1 MGHHDSSR
9 IYENSKG
16 IDAVR
21 KKLEVLHNS
30 QSRKYTGTLEA
41 VDELGGSVNHCQT
54 TLNEILVIVARMNH
68 KLVDGGALKSID
80 TKAQE
85 ALIELRAYIKA
96 EGRDDRLIYVE
107 QFLEQI
113 QLTAERYIATLPS
126 SKE

>member
-16 IDAVR
+16 IAAVQ

-30 QSRKYTGTLEA
+30 QSRKYDGTLEA
-41 VDELGGSVNHCQT
+41 IEELEGSVKHCQKT
-54 TLNEILVIVARMNH
+54 ADEILVIVACMHH
-68 KLVDGGALKSID
+68 KLVDGNAFKRID

-85 ALIELRAYIKA
+85 ALVELRTYIKA
-96 EGRDDRLIYVE
+96 QGRDDRLIYVE

-113 QLTAERYIATLPS
+113 HLIAERYIATLPS
-126 SKE
+126 SEE